1 MNDYS
6 KINIGLENYSFWVS
20 QAVRAIQYF
29 DMNLVDVAW
38 SLAQEQENITFCP
51 Y

>member
-1 MNDYS
+1 MADDS
-6 KINIGLENYSFWVS
+6 KMNIGLDNYSFWVS
-20 QAVRAIQYF
+20 QAVRASQYF
-29 DMNLVDVAW
+29 DMNLVGVVW